1 MFDHFKATLSIA
13 VFASFVVAANV
24 AVAQTTNVV
33 VNGVALDAQAQ
44 RAIESYYRTQLRAGH
59 YWYDHVS
66 GLWGEIGGPS
76 QGQIEPRLKLGRRLD
91 PRASVGAQVGITGVF
106 VNGREIHP
114 IELAQ
119 LQRLFGPVRRARYWL
134 NAHGIGGYEG
144 GAAQWNLRATAIAQ
158 QRSAGGGGYIRRGPG
173 GAIGSDGS
181 CSYYNNPSSG
191 ASVMTGNC

>member
-1 MFDHFKATLSIA
+1 MFDHFKVMFSIA
-13 VFASFVVAANV
+13 VFAACAVGMNVSAA
-24 AVAQTTNVV
+24 QLPNVV
-33 VNGVALDAQAQ
+33 VNGVALDAEVQ
-44 RAIESYYRTQLRAGH
+44 RAIETYYRTPLREGH

-91 PRASVGAQVGITGVF
+91 ARASVGVQVGITGVF

-134 NAHGIGGYEG
+134 NARGIGGYEG
-144 GAAQWNLRATAIAQ
+144 GAVQWDLRTVAMARR
-158 QRSAGGGGYIRRGPG
+158 RSAGASGYVRRGPG
-173 GAIGSDGS
+173 GSIGSDGS

-191 ASVMTGNC
+191 ASVMAGNC